1 MCDVVCDEG
10 GGVNAK
16 CIKYDRSNL
25 KLSATCV
32 CVCVCVCVW
41 HMEVARGEWDAGEKK
56 CDGRVFRVTIQI
68 IQIIQVNNTTS

>member
-1 MCDVVCDEG
+1 VYSSVCVMWCVTRG

-32 CVCVCVCVW
+32 CVCVCVCGIW
-41 HMEVARGEWDAGEKK
+41 KWPVASGTP
-56 CDGRVFRVTIQI
+56 GRRSATVGCLG
-68 IQIIQVNNTTS
+68 